1 MIRYGHLYLIKMDM
15 SMKLTTNIGLLLVEK
30 LANLGEYN
38 GDDTAYVMLYWTTIQ
53 EFSRAIS
60 GHLIRGVSIYDANEM
75 EQQCFTETTESTMK
89 YITDVTDGKFNETAK
104 ERIINDVKKF
114 KFDCADEDELEDFGK
129 VFSYWQMIMTLDV
142 RFYNHGERI
151 SPK

>member
-15 SMKLTTNIGLLLVEK
+15 SMKLTTNIGELFVEK

-38 GDDTAYVMLYWTTIQ
+38 PNDTAYVKLYWDTIKD
-53 EFSRAIS
+53 FSERVS
-60 GHLIRGVSIYDANEM
+60 CHLKYGVSIYDANEM

-114 KFDCADEDELEDFGK
+114 QFDCADEDELEDFGK

>member
-1 MIRYGHLYLIKMDM
+1 MDM
-15 SMKLTTNIGLLLVEK
+15 SMKLTTNIGELMVEK

-38 GDDTAYVMLYWTTIQ
+38 PNDTAYVKLYWDTIKD
-53 EFSRAIS
+53 FSERI
-60 GHLIRGVSIYDANEM
+60 GCHLKYGVSIYDANEM

-89 YITDVTDGKFNETAK
+89 YITDITEGKFNDATK
-104 ERIINDVKKF
+104 ERIINEVEKF
-114 KFDCADEDELEDFGK
+114 KFDCADEDELADFGQ

-151 SPK
+151 CPK

>member
-1 MIRYGHLYLIKMDM
+1 
-15 SMKLTTNIGLLLVEK
+15 MKLTTNIGLLLVEK

-38 GDDTAYVMLYWTTIQ
+38 GDDTAYVMLYWNTIK
-53 EFSRAIS
+53 EFSQAIS
-60 GHLIRGVSIYDANEM
+60 GHLLRGVSIYDANEM

-89 YITDVTDGKFNETAK
+89 YITDITHGKFNDATK
-104 ERIINDVKKF
+104 EHIINDVEKF